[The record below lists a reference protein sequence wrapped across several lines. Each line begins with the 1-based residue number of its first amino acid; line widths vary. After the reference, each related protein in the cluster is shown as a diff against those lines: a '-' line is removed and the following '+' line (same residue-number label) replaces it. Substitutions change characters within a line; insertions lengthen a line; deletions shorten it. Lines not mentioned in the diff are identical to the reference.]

1 MKKRSSRTMD
11 VEKPAATAGLLL
23 LDAMVFHEVAAR
35 MDSRIPTLAN
45 ILAAPNTKK
54 SLEEVWTRILQDVD
68 YEPIF
73 EIAVNILQSLPASPF
88 LDEQLRQLL
97 NTAYDIA
104 ASRVL
109 LRHDLFGRVYH
120 QLLLGKLVKYYATYY
135 TSIPA
140 ARLLARLLVNLPSP
154 LRIDTIPPRYGGQE
168 LRVVDFACGSGT
180 LLSAIYKELDV
191 KHRLDSDM
199 PAVLDLHR
207 YLIEEG
213 LWGFD
218 VLHHAVHLAATV
230 IFMHNPTPVSHSRLY
245 ALRLEKAGNDYYLGS
260 LNFFKDNQLKPAM
273 VLSGGTPHGIT
284 GVSVQKLQ
292 SESLELPNFHLC
304 IMNPPFTRSVG
315 GNLLFGA
322 LPKRQR
328 TQLQEKL
335 AVILKEEGLS
345 GIGQAGLGAVFVFL
359 ADKYLTPRGRLGLVL
374 PRTVLSGVSWQAV
387 REKLLKDYH
396 VECIIT
402 SYQGDDNWNFSEN
415 TSLSE
420 VLLVARKLESGQEPG
435 YTYFLN
441 LWLKPSNE
449 LESIHVGTQ
458 MVELYKQDVARLYD
472 IENSNASP
480 YHLKLHG
487 KKVGE
492 AYSAK
497 LADTEIGVY
506 NFFAQMELNRV
517 VTLMRQGT
525 VYIPGQGI
533 GGRLSL
539 TSLSN
544 LGTEIGPDRRQ
555 VHNAFQKSDL
565 RQGCLYK
572 AFWEHDSD
580 RVRTI
585 RQLPN
590 ACLEHKDLGSA
601 GKLWNKSGRL
611 LIVERVW
618 LPTYRVFSVFVEEPV
633 LSNVWWPVKID
644 DMTGKI
650 LSLWLNSTYGLLL
663 LLSKSEVTRGP
674 LVGLKKTELINV
686 PVLDLTKVDN
696 FKKDSLLKCYEN
708 FCRREFEPLPKEFA
722 APQTRREIDE
732 KLNEILEI
740 KGSLDGLY
748 KLLAADP
755 MITNR
760 AITASP

>member
-1 MKKRSSRTMD
+1 MD

-73 EIAVNILQSLPASPF
+73 EIAVNILQSLPASPL

-218 VLHHAVHLAATV
+218 VLQHAVHLAATV
-230 IFMHNPTPVSHSRLY
+230 IFMHNPAPVSHSRLY

-273 VLSGGTPHGIT
+273 VLFGGTPHGIT

-322 LPKRQR
+322 LPKEQR
-328 TQLQEKL
+328 RQLQEKL
-335 AVILKEEGLS
+335 SEILRDQGLS
-345 GIGQAGLGAVFVFL
+345 GIGQAGLGAAFVFL
-359 ADKYLTPRGRLGLVL
+359 ADKYLVPRGRMGLVL
-374 PRTVLSGVSWQAV
+374 PRTVLSGVSWRKL
-387 REKLLKDYH
+387 REKLLGDYH
-396 VECIIT
+396 IEYVVT
-402 SYQGDDNWNFSEN
+402 SYEGDNGWNFSEN
-415 TSLSE
+415 TNLSE
-420 VLLVARKLESGQEPG
+420 VLLVVRKLSQRQEPG
-435 YTYFLN
+435 FTYLVN
-441 LWLKPSNE
+441 LWKKPSNE
-449 LESIHVGTQ
+449 LESIHISTLLLD
-458 MVELYKQDVARLYD
+458 LYGVPHLYD

-487 KKVGE
+487 RKIGE
-492 AYSAK
+492 VYSAK
-497 LADTEIGVY
+497 LRDHHIGVY
-506 NFFAQMELNRV
+506 NFFAQAELNRV
-517 VTLMRQGT
+517 ITLMRQGT
-525 VYIPGQGI
+525 IYLPRSGIVDRISLIPLY
-533 GGRLSL
+533 RLGAS
-539 TSLSN
+539 
-544 LGTEIGPDRRQ
+544 IGPDRHQ
-555 VHNAFQKSDL
+555 VHDTFQISQIRTGCIYKS
-565 RQGCLYK
+565 
-572 AFWEHDSD
+572 FWGHDSEQ
-580 RVRTI
+580 VRTI
-585 RQLPN
+585 MQHPN
-590 ACLEHKDLGSA
+590 KCLEPKDLTSA
-601 GKLWNKSGRL
+601 RSLWTISGNL
-611 LIVERVW
+611 LIAERVR
-618 LPTYRVFSVFVEEPV
+618 LTTNRVVSVYVDEPV
-633 LSNVWWPVKID
+633 LSNVWWSVKTDEVI
-644 DMTGKI
+644 GRI
-650 LSLWLNSTYGLLL
+650 LSVWLNSTYGLLL
-663 LLSKSEVTRGP
+663 LTSGGEVTEGP
-674 LVGLKKTELINV
+674 WISFKKADLEEI
-686 PVLDLTKVDN
+686 PVLDLTKLDIS
-696 FKKDSLLKCYEN
+696 KREALLECYN
-708 FCRREFEPLPKEFA
+708 NYCKREFKPLPQEFSN
-722 APQTRREIDE
+722 PQTRREIDE
-732 KLNEILEI
+732 KLNEILGI
-740 KGSLDGLY
+740 KSPLDDLY
-748 KLLAADP
+748 ELLAADP

-760 AITASP
+760 PLTAPTRE

>member
-1 MKKRSSRTMD
+1 MD
-11 VEKPAATAGLLL
+11 VEKLAATAGLLL

-73 EIAVNILQSLPASPF
+73 EIAVNILQSLPASPL

-191 KHRLDSDM
+191 KYRLDSDM

-260 LNFFKDNQLKPAM
+260 LNFLKDNQLKPAM
-273 VLSGGTPHGIT
+273 LLSGGTPHG
-284 GVSVQKLQ
+284 VSGISVKMLQ
-292 SESLELPNFHLC
+292 SQGLEMPDFHLC

-322 LPKRQR
+322 LPKTQR

-359 ADKYLTPRGRLGLVL
+359 ADKYLTPGGRVGLVL
-374 PRTVLSGVSWQAV
+374 PRVVLSGVSWQAV

-420 VLLVARKLESGQEPG
+420 ILLVARKLERGQEPG
-435 YTYFLN
+435 YTSFLN
-441 LWLKPSNE
+441 LWQKPSNE
-449 LESIHVGTQ
+449 LESIHIGTQ
-458 MVELYKQDVARLYD
+458 LVELYKQDVAGLYD

-487 KKVGE
+487 KKIGE
-492 AYSAK
+492 VYSAK
-497 LADTEIGVY
+497 LANTDIGAY

-517 VTLMRQGT
+517 IVLMRQGT
-525 VYIPGQGI
+525 IYVPGQGI
-533 GGRLSL
+533 AGRIAL

-544 LGTEIGPDRRQ
+544 HGAEIGPDVRQ
-555 VHNAFQKSDL
+555 VHSTYRKSSL
-565 RQGCLYK
+565 RGGCLYK
-572 AFWEHDSD
+572 AFWDHDSD
-580 RVRTI
+580 RVKTI
-585 RQLPN
+585 CQRPN
-590 ACLEHKDLGSA
+590 ACLEPKNLQSA
-601 GKLWNKSGRL
+601 RKMWNKSGRL
-611 LIVERVW
+611 LIVERAW
-618 LPTYRVFSVFVEEPV
+618 LPTYRVFSVFVEESV

-644 DMTGKI
+644 DVAGKI

-663 LLSKSEVTRGP
+663 LLSKAEVTRGP
-674 LVGLKKTELINV
+674 WVKFKKWELNNL
-686 PVLDLTKVDN
+686 PMPDLTKLDSSQTE
-696 FKKDSLLKCYEN
+696 SLLKCYED
-708 FCRREFEPLPKEFA
+708 FCLREFKPLPEEFT

-732 KLNEILEI
+732 KLNEILGI
-740 KGSLDGLY
+740 KSPLDDLY
-748 KLLAADP
+748 ELLAADP

-760 AITASP
+760 PLTAPTRE